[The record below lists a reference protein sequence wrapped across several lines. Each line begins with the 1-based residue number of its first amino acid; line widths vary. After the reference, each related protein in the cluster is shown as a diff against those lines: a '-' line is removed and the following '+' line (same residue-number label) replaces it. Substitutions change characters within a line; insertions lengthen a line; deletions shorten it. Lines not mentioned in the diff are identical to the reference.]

1 MEACSETTLAGAFL
15 THTLVA
21 LAAESN
27 ILKEPLIGTTRFGYL
42 ACEKLEDLRTIQDNL
57 TTGDF
62 LAADRLIARLEQSKA
77 CVRLEDGMP
86 AAIVFHNG
94 GEPPFHY
101 AITLVEVPGGE
112 VIPVYTKFDAVEV
125 K

>member
-1 MEACSETTLAGAFL
+1 MKTVLAGVFL
-15 THTLVA
+15 THTLAV
-21 LAAESN
+21 LAAEN
-27 ILKEPLIGTTRFGYL
+27 TILKEPLVGTTRFGYM
-42 ACEKLEDLRTIQDNL
+42 ACEKLADLRSIQDTL
-57 TTGDF
+57 MTGDF
-62 LAADRLIARLEQSKA
+62 LAADRLMARLERSNA

-101 AITLVEVPGGE
+101 AITLIEVPGGE

-125 K
+125 Q

>member
-1 MEACSETTLAGAFL
+1 MKTVLAGAFL
-15 THTLVA
+15 AHTLAA
-21 LAAESN
+21 LAAENN
-27 ILKEPLIGTTRFGYL
+27 ILEEPLIGTTRFGYM
-42 ACEKLEDLRTIQDNL
+42 ACEKLADLSTIQDTL
-57 TTGDF
+57 IAGDY
-62 LAADRLIARLEQSKA
+62 LAADRLIARLERSKA

-125 K
+125 Q